1 MSVLP
6 DNKHVSLLE
15 REPQLASLREYAN
28 EAGQRHGRLVLI
40 AGEAGAG
47 KSALVERLEQDL
59 PEARWSW
66 GACDGLSTPRP
77 LGPLFDLAASLGGEL
92 ARLCRGDASRED
104 LFGALLR
111 QLSVPRAALNAIV
124 IEDVHWADEATI
136 DLLRF
141 LGRRLRD
148 APVLLIM
155 TYRDDGLAAG
165 DPLRVAVGDL
175 ASLRS
180 TRRVSLPPLSAAA
193 VRALAGG
200 TGLEPAEL
208 YQLTGGNPFY
218 VTEVL
223 RAGLSEVPASARDA
237 VLARVARISA
247 GSRRVL
253 EVAALAGARVE
264 LDLLSRVAAAGP
276 PEVDEL
282 LASGQLAEDG
292 VRLRFRHEI
301 ARLAVEQSVAAH
313 RRAVTHAQLLGTLGE
328 LGCEDD
334 ARMAFH
340 AEAAA
345 DGPAVMRHAPRAAR
359 RAAELSSHR
368 EAAAQ
373 YERALRFAAV
383 AEPAVVAGLYDE
395 LAAELSLIDR
405 CQEST
410 DAIKHALTYWQ
421 TAGNRLREGD
431 STHRLACSLAQLTL
445 GREAGAAAD
454 NAVAILEPLGP
465 TVELARA
472 YATLSGH
479 RMVAYDHDVAIDL
492 ALRAQQI
499 AEPLGAFGA
508 MSDALNN
515 QGCSAALKGDPWHG
529 YLGRALDIAL
539 AEGLHEQAGR
549 AFSNLCSVHAGL
561 REYAAAEHY
570 FTEGVAYCDEHDL
583 ANYATYLRGE
593 QARVL
598 ERTGR
603 WDEAVQLSAALLAQA
618 GASTLNRLS
627 ALYLLGLIR
636 ARRDEPGAW
645 DYLDEAAPAADQTG
659 QAQWIVPVRLARAE
673 AYWLQGRLDQARAEA
688 ELADDVSG
696 RCNQWEF
703 GEIGVWLRRTGS
715 SRSPREA
722 VAEPF
727 RLQLE
732 GHPEA
737 AAQTFTKLGCR
748 YDAALAL
755 IESPDHDAAD
765 DLDQAP
771 LRRALAI
778 LQDLGAI
785 AAARIARQQMRTAG
799 IRSIPAGPRSTTRV
813 HPAGLTRREH
823 EVLDLI
829 CSGYTNAQIAERLFI
844 SAKTVGHHVS
854 AVLAKLDVPTRSEAA
869 VEAVRRNL
877 VQRQPA

>member
-1 MSVLP
+1 M
-6 DNKHVSLLE
+6 
-15 REPQLASLREYAN
+15 
-28 EAGQRHGRLVLI
+28 
-40 AGEAGAG
+40 
-47 KSALVERLEQDL
+47 
-59 PEARWSW
+59 
-66 GACDGLSTPRP
+66 
-77 LGPLFDLAASLGGEL
+77 
-92 ARLCRGDASRED
+92 
-104 LFGALLR
+104 
-111 QLSVPRAALNAIV
+111 
-124 IEDVHWADEATI
+124 
-136 DLLRF
+136 
-141 LGRRLRD
+141 
-148 APVLLIM
+148 
-155 TYRDDGLAAG
+155 
-165 DPLRVAVGDL
+165 
-175 ASLRS
+175 
-180 TRRVSLPPLSAAA
+180 
-193 VRALAGG
+193 
-200 TGLEPAEL
+200 
-208 YQLTGGNPFY
+208 
-218 VTEVL
+218 
-223 RAGLSEVPASARDA
+223 
-237 VLARVARISA
+237 
-247 GSRRVL
+247 
-253 EVAALAGARVE
+253 
-264 LDLLSRVAAAGP
+264 
-276 PEVDEL
+276 
-282 LASGQLAEDG
+282 
-292 VRLRFRHEI
+292 
-301 ARLAVEQSVAAH
+301 
-313 RRAVTHAQLLGTLGE
+313 
-328 LGCEDD
+328 
-334 ARMAFH
+334 
-340 AEAAA
+340 
-345 DGPAVMRHAPRAAR
+345 
-359 RAAELSSHR
+359 
-368 EAAAQ
+368 
-373 YERALRFAAV
+373 
-383 AEPAVVAGLYDE
+383 
-395 LAAELSLIDR
+395 
-405 CQEST
+405 
-410 DAIKHALTYWQ
+410 
-421 TAGNRLREGD
+421 
-431 STHRLACSLAQLTL
+431 HRLACSLAQLTR
-445 GREAGAAAD
+445 GREAGAAAYS
-454 NAVAILEPLGP
+454 AVAILEPLGP

-472 YATLSGH
+472 YATLSAH

-492 ALRAQQI
+492 ALRAQQL

-539 AEGLHEQAGR
+539 AEGLQEQAGR
-549 AFSNLCSVHAGL
+549 AFSNLCNVHAGL

-603 WDEAVQLSAALLAQA
+603 WDEAVQLSATLLAQA
-618 GASTLNRLS
+618 GASTLNRLG

-636 ARRDEPGAW
+636 ARRDEPGVW

-673 AYWLQGRLDQARAEA
+673 ARWLQGQLDQARAEA

-696 RCNQWEF
+696 RCNQWES

-737 AAQTFTKLGCR
+737 AALAFTKLGCR

-755 IESPDHDAAD
+755 IESPDHDAPEHRARPARD
-765 DLDQAP
+765 APDRTRPGHDAPDQTP

-778 LQDLGAI
+778 LQDLGAT

-869 VEAVRRNL
+869 SEAVRRNL